1 MGFDE
6 CIIPGICH
14 YKIIQNGFTILNTLC
29 FTYILSPPL
38 LPQTLA
44 TTEHFTVSIAL
55 SIPECHIDRIKHYS
69 FFRLASFTEKY
80 AFKVLCVFSCF
91 NSFFS
96 LLKYI
101 PLYGCT
107 TLCSS
112 VFLLKGISV
121 TFSSEKSLTKPQ

>member
-1 MGFDE
+1 MR
-6 CIIPGICH
+6 
-14 YKIIQNGFTILNTLC
+14 NTRYLSLQDHTEQFHHPKHSLC
-29 FTYILSPPL
+29 LTYIPSPPL

-44 TTEHFTVSIAL
+44 TTEHFTISIAL
-55 SIPECHIDRIKHYS
+55 SIPECHIVRIKHYS
-69 FFRLASFTEKY
+69 FFRLASFTKKY
-80 AFKVLCVFSCF
+80 AIKALCVFSCF

-96 LLKYI
+96 LLKYV

-121 TFSSEKSLTKPQ
+121 TFISEKSLTKPQ